1 MILKTVVPIVL
12 LRCIAAVLCA
22 ALLQLNVVAAQ
33 DKAPRRSEAPP
44 ETAPKSLS
52 ADMLIGTGDLLQ
64 VTVYG
69 TDFDRQVRVSDSGEI
84 SLPLLGSVKV
94 AGLSIRDGE
103 QLVAKELARGGYFN
117 DPQVSIFDREY
128 STQAI
133 SVLGEVQKPG
143 IYPLPGARTL
153 FDAIS
158 AAGGTTAKAG
168 TTVTVT
174 HRGRPDHPET
184 LPLSYGADAS
194 QRSNVQVFPG
204 DTVVVS
210 KAGIVYVV
218 GDVRQPSGIVM
229 ENSRMTV
236 LQAIALAQGT
246 NPTAA
251 INGTKVIRN
260 APQGLKE
267 IPVPLKKILAAKT
280 PDVSLQPGDIL
291 FVPNSATRSAARRG
305 LEAIVQTAT
314 GIAIYRP

>member
-1 MILKTVVPIVL
+1 MILKTVVPIVW
-12 LRCIAAVLCA
+12 LRCIAEVLCA

-33 DKAPRRSEAPP
+33 DKAPRQSEAPT

-84 SLPLLGSVKV
+84 SLPLLGSVKL

-194 QRSNVQVFPG
+194 QHSNVQVFPG

-236 LQAIALAQGT
+236 LQAIAMAQGT

-291 FVPNSATRSAARRG
+291 FVPNSATKTAARRG